1 MELKF
6 FKENL
11 PWIVPSV
18 AVVFAAS
25 GYFDRGFR
33 TEVAPTT
40 GTEQFQSNSD
50 QAAASSLVVATSAV
64 QTTTWT
70 NDASQDQL
78 VSRTDAGI
86 GSNLASEF
94 ATQNQPSF
102 TDKQPD
108 TGAGMVAQP
117 LQASTKVASFDDNPA
132 AFFRDAQA
140 SLQAANSCKEDLQA
154 LTARAHVYFPSGGL
168 TAEDVGLQQARLIGT
183 VMQDCKGVGILVTG
197 HSDPSGDPQVN
208 LRLSQ
213 KRAEFVIQRISASG
227 LDTSS
232 FVPQGFGDHRPS
244 NVTGSK
250 PSAYYDRRVEFS
262 VVDLQTSV
270 AFNTTN
276 TQQFT
281 PACVTRLETAV
292 LSTKLYYT
300 ARSIAAPAAELETVL
315 KLAKQAA
322 ACPQARLRIIGQH
335 SDDVWAKENLHTGI
349 LRAKA
354 LMSVLVGEGIPSEQV
369 IIAAPSRSVGV
380 VGQPEL
386 SNSRVDFGVIIDPV

>member
-117 LQASTKVASFDDNPA
+117 LQASTKVA
-132 AFFRDAQA
+132 
-140 SLQAANSCKEDLQA
+140 
-154 LTARAHVYFPSGGL
+154 
-168 TAEDVGLQQARLIGT
+168 
-183 VMQDCKGVGILVTG
+183 
-197 HSDPSGDPQVN
+197 
-208 LRLSQ
+208 
-213 KRAEFVIQRISASG
+213 
-227 LDTSS
+227 
-232 FVPQGFGDHRPS
+232 
-244 NVTGSK
+244 
-250 PSAYYDRRVEFS
+250 
-262 VVDLQTSV
+262 
-270 AFNTTN
+270 
-276 TQQFT
+276 
-281 PACVTRLETAV
+281 
-292 LSTKLYYT
+292 
-300 ARSIAAPAAELETVL
+300 
-315 KLAKQAA
+315 
-322 ACPQARLRIIGQH
+322 
-335 SDDVWAKENLHTGI
+335 
-349 LRAKA
+349 
-354 LMSVLVGEGIPSEQV
+354 
-369 IIAAPSRSVGV
+369 
-380 VGQPEL
+380 
-386 SNSRVDFGVIIDPV
+386 